1 MIITCNNCNKKFEV
15 NSSVVPEKGRLLQC
29 NGCKHKW
36 FFKKEISNNPISLS
50 SINKST
56 DEQDLQSEVINV
68 SKIESSETIKL
79 LDETT
84 NDFAVI
90 EKNSI
95 NNIDKNK
102 QIKKK
107 NLEPKVEK
115 SIDKKNYNIL
125 SLIIVFMISFVALIV
140 IVDTFTNP
148 ISKIFP
154 NIEFLLYNLYETIID
169 IVLFLKDL
177 I

>member
-115 SIDKKNYNIL
+115 SIDKKYYNIL